1 MKVSFFLFLLLYL
14 FKKIKLNKIIKDNIN
29 LKNNEFYFINPFILI
44 NNGSILNI
52 EISYIN
58 YIIKENEKEKKGK
71 LENYLILES
80 QFKDNNINLINNPS
94 FFIDKNKSANILNS
108 NKKDILLKN
117 ISFYYKD
124 IDLNNKN
131 NFRYEINF
139 NGHPSIIEDKFYF
152 ILFYNNSINEDIID
166 INIFIELNQFT
177 KYNFPLINNV
187 SFIISLFCLI
197 IFLINIIYLIYYFK
211 YKNKTIILNKSNYLI
226 LIITDI
232 CYFLHI
238 LLFLIFNKIYNI
250 NNQFAILLYYIS
262 NIFIIIVNSLIC
274 FYFFLISIGFSLNL
288 QNKIFKIKNNS
299 NTIFEQL
306 KNIKYQKFKNF
317 ILLILINSIVYVLKV
332 NKEIKY
338 YIKGNNDSIII
349 LYRNVYFFLSLII
362 WDNIYK
368 RIKKK
373 KLSINT
379 IMSIKLYFQK
389 ALFNSNIIFLLF
401 LLEYIFLLFY
411 KWNKIFSNIS
421 LLLYILIS
429 KFKYLYLAII
439 LSYIF
444 INEPKKSSD
453 NINIQMY
460 SKKNNKGKIIDKD
473 DFNTNN
479 NYELVDNII
488 SNKFRGIKS
497 E

>member
-1 MKVSFFLFLLLYL
+1 M
-14 FKKIKLNKIIKDNIN
+14 
-29 LKNNEFYFINPFILI
+29 
-44 NNGSILNI
+44 
-52 EISYIN
+52 
-58 YIIKENEKEKKGK
+58 
-71 LENYLILES
+71 
-80 QFKDNNINLINNPS
+80 
-94 FFIDKNKSANILNS
+94 
-108 NKKDILLKN
+108 
-117 ISFYYKD
+117 
-124 IDLNNKN
+124 
-131 NFRYEINF
+131 
-139 NGHPSIIEDKFYF
+139 
-152 ILFYNNSINEDIID
+152 
-166 INIFIELNQFT
+166 
-177 KYNFPLINNV
+177 INNV

-232 CYFLHI
+232 YYFLHI
-238 LLFLIFNKIYNI
+238 LLFLIFNKIYNT
-250 NNQFAILLYYIS
+250 NSQFALLLYYIS

-317 ILLILINSIVYVLKV
+317 ILLILINSIVYVVKV

-453 NINIQMY
+453 NINIEMI

>member
-1 MKVSFFLFLLLYL
+1 MLFFTY
-14 FKKIKLNKIIKDNIN
+14 
-29 LKNNEFYFINPFILI
+29 
-44 NNGSILNI
+44 
-52 EISYIN
+52 
-58 YIIKENEKEKKGK
+58 
-71 LENYLILES
+71 
-80 QFKDNNINLINNPS
+80 
-94 FFIDKNKSANILNS
+94 
-108 NKKDILLKN
+108 
-117 ISFYYKD
+117 
-124 IDLNNKN
+124 
-131 NFRYEINF
+131 
-139 NGHPSIIEDKFYF
+139 
-152 ILFYNNSINEDIID
+152 
-166 INIFIELNQFT
+166 
-177 KYNFPLINNV
+177 
-187 SFIISLFCLI
+187 
-197 IFLINIIYLIYYFK
+197 
-211 YKNKTIILNKSNYLI
+211 
-226 LIITDI
+226 
-232 CYFLHI
+232 